1 MAGKGDDVTVGDLLR
16 KTNSTDW
23 IWQVTE
29 FVTPRGH
36 QPHARLVR
44 VNYPSDSRMFAI
56 AALRDRRLF
65 VDADQPRRRIE
76 APLPIQW
83 GPQLEA

>member
-1 MAGKGDDVTVGDLLR
+1 MAGKSEGVTVGDQLR
-16 KTNSTDW
+16 KTDSTNW
-23 IWQVTE
+23 VWQVTE

-44 VNYPSDSRMFAI
+44 VNYPSESRMFAI

-65 VDADQPRRRIE
+65 VDADQPRE
-76 APLPIQW
+76 VVPPIQW
-83 GPQLEA
+83 GRRPDGTNP

>member
-1 MAGKGDDVTVGDLLR
+1 MAGKSEDVTVGDQLR
-16 KTNSTDW
+16 KTDSTNW
-23 IWQVTE
+23 VWQVTE

-65 VDADQPRRRIE
+65 VDADQPRE
-76 APLPIQW
+76 AALPIQW
-83 GPQLEA
+83 GRKPDGINP